1 MIRNIPNK
9 YTQQMIF
16 DMVNETHRGC
26 FDFLYLRMDFRNR
39 CNVGYAFI
47 NFTSPKHIISFAE
60 RVHGRRW
67 ARFNSDKVCNLTFAR
82 IQGTLALVEK
92 FRHSKV
98 MFEAPAYRPKLFHT
112 EGPLAGQEIPFP
124 SPI

>member
-16 DMVNETHRGC
+16 DLVNETHRSC

-47 NFTSPKHIISFAE
+47 NFVRPEHILAFAQ
-60 RVHGRRW
+60 RVNGKRW
-67 ARFNSDKVCNLTFAR
+67 ARFNSDKVCHLTFAR
-82 IQGTLALVEK
+82 IQGITALIDK
-92 FRHSKV
+92 FRTSKV

-112 EGPLAGQEIPFP
+112 DGPLSGQEIPFP
-124 SPI
+124 T